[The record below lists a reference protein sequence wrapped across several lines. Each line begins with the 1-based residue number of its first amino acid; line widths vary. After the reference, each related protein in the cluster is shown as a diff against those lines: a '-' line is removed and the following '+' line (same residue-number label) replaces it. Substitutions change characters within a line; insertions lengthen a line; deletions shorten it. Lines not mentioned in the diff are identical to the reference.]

1 MGFLNRKK
9 NSVDVIDFTNLQ
21 KRGIIKKKE
30 ENSEIDFSKPSV
42 QRPSSSTNDFGFLS
56 SLAGANSTG
65 NPQESANNF
74 SNKKNELNEI
84 KIKMEDNEFKL
95 NNLVE
100 KVNELEAKLRELKS

>member
-1 MGFLNRKK
+1 MGFLNKKK

-30 ENSEIDFSKPSV
+30 ENYEIGFSKPSV
-42 QRPSSSTNDFGFLS
+42 QQPSSSTNNFGFLN
-56 SLAGANSTG
+56 SLAGANSSG
-65 NPQESANNF
+65 NFQKSTNNF
-74 SNKKNELNEI
+74 PDKNNELNEMR
-84 KIKMEDNEFKL
+84 IKMEDNEFKL